1 MDSPTLRSSVSF
13 NSPRRSQVA
22 WEHPPTSQEPPKRGV
37 SIFRPGLPSS
47 FLSMSTLHEVAEAP
61 NAARDRKSFYA
72 AVGLKGLFRRSSSK
86 VSLFG
91 QAQAQAQTSGTA
103 DVIGDGCRTRPGSTS
118 LTAPSPEGG
127 DDVAKGGWGLF
138 KWKR

>member
-13 NSPRRSQVA
+13 GSPRRSQVA
-22 WEHPPTSQEPPKRGV
+22 WEPPPASHEPPKRRV

-47 FLSMSTLHEVAEAP
+47 FLSMSTLHEAAEATST
-61 NAARDRKSFYA
+61 ARDRKSFYA

-91 QAQAQAQTSGTA
+91 QAQAQANGTV
-103 DVIGDGCRTRPGSTS
+103 DVARAGNGTRPGSTS
-118 LTAPSPEGG
+118 LTAPSPEAG
-127 DDVAKGGWGLF
+127 DDALKGGWGLF